1 MIRKAHSLPKGSEE
15 RREILAGMGQ
25 TWGRQLNELKAEY
38 MQEVVDAAVK
48 ILKDEGAEVK
58 GKVAHGGLIGQVTGK
73 TETVFGF
80 LSDQPVSMH
89 YQWKDGFS
97 VIYSEFRVADEV
109 SEHKNKVLSLAPAN
123 VASESIYKH
132 FGGLID

>member
-1 MIRKAHSLPKGSEE
+1 MSRTPRSAMIRKAHSLPKGSEE

-48 ILKDEGAEVK
+48 ILKDEGIRTK
-58 GKVAHGGLIGQVTGK
+58 GDVRGPSGRVEGLFQGEPVRVHYRWEGTGIII
-73 TETVFGF
+73 
-80 LSDQPVSMH
+80 SSMSTGSPAP
-89 YQWKDGFS
+89 KG
-97 VIYSEFRVADEV
+97 
-109 SEHKNKVLSLAPAN
+109 HKNYVISLSPAN